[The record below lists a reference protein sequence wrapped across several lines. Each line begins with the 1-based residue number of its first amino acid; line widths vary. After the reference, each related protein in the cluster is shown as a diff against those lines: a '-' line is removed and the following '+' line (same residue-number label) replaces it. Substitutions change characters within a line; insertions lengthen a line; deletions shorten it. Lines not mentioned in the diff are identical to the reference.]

1 MKEYLKRKFWK
12 NIYRRSLNNWYKRNF
27 SSPSPEFVK
36 HEIIKKNNLNNSL
49 WIETG
54 TYYGDTTNLLSNISS
69 EVISIE
75 ADKRLFEL
83 AVKKF
88 QNTKNIKIINGRSQS
103 VLEEILKNN
112 ENHKNLCLYLDAHLC
127 MDHLTK
133 TPTFKEENLETPIMV
148 ELNIIENYLKKFD
161 KVNILVD
168 DIRLFDGKT
177 QNYPNLNVIVDWARK
192 NNSNW
197 FIEHDIFIIKFE
209 AS

>member
-88 QNTKNIKIINGRSQS
+88 QNTKNIKIINDRSQS

-177 QNYPNLNVIVDWARK
+177 QNYPDLNVIVDWARK

>member
-88 QNTKNIKIINGRSQS
+88 QNTKNIKIINDRSQS

>member
-75 ADKRLFEL
+75 ADKRLYEL

-88 QNTKNIKIINGRSQS
+88 QNTKNIKIINDRSQS

-177 QNYPNLNVIVDWARK
+177 QNYPDLNVIVDWARK

-209 AS
+209 TS

>member
-1 MKEYLKRKFWK
+1 MREYLKKKFWK
-12 NIYRRSLNNWYKRNF
+12 YINRRSLNNWFKRNF

-36 HEIIKKNNLNNSL
+36 HEIIKKNNLDNSF

-54 TYYGDTTNLLSNISS
+54 TYYGDTTKLLSNISDQI
-69 EVISIE
+69 ISIE
-75 ADKRLFEL
+75 ADKRLYDL

-88 QNTKNIKIINGRSQS
+88 QNIKNIKIINDKSHS
-103 VLEEILKNN
+103 VLEEILKNS

-127 MDHLTK
+127 MDHLTR

-177 QNYPNLNVIVDWARK
+177 QNYPDLNVIVDWARK

-209 AS
+209 TS

>member
-1 MKEYLKRKFWK
+1 MKKYLEKKFWK
-12 NIYRRSLNNWYKRNF
+12 HIYRRSLNNWYKRNF

-36 HEIIKKNNLNNSL
+36 HEIIKKNNLDNSL

-54 TYYGDTTNLLSNISS
+54 TYYGDTTNLLSSISS
-69 EVISIE
+69 KVISIE
-75 ADKRLFEL
+75 ADKRLYDL

-88 QNTKNIKIINGRSQS
+88 QNSKNIQIINDKSQS
-103 VLEEILKNN
+103 VLQEILKNN
-112 ENHKNLCLYLDAHLC
+112 EDHRNLCLYLDAHLC

-133 TPTFKEENLETPIMV
+133 TLTFKEENLETPIMV

-177 QNYPNLNVIVDWARK
+177 QNYPNLNAIVDWARK

-197 FIEHDIFIIKFE
+197 FIEHDIFIIKFQ
-209 AS
+209 AN

>member
-1 MKEYLKRKFWK
+1 MKKYFEKKFWK
-12 NIYRRSLNNWYKRNF
+12 YIYRRSLNNWYKRNF

-36 HEIIKKNNLNNSL
+36 HEIIKKNNLDNSL

-69 EVISIE
+69 KVISIE
-75 ADKRLFEL
+75 ADKRLYDL

-88 QNTKNIKIINGRSQS
+88 QNIKNIKIINDKSHS
-103 VLEEILKNN
+103 VLEEILKNS

-127 MDHLTK
+127 MDHLTR

-148 ELNIIENYLKKFD
+148 ELIIIENYLKKFD

-177 QNYPNLNVIVDWARK
+177 QNYHDLNVIVYWARK

-209 AS
+209 TS

>member
-1 MKEYLKRKFWK
+1 MKEYLKKKFWK
-12 NIYRRSLNNWYKRNF
+12 YINRRSLNNWFKRNF

-36 HEIIKKNNLNNSL
+36 HEIIKKNNLDNSF

-54 TYYGDTTNLLSNISS
+54 TYYGDTTKLLSNISD

-75 ADKRLFEL
+75 ADKRLYDL

-88 QNTKNIKIINGRSQS
+88 QNIKNIKIINDKSQS
-103 VLEEILKNN
+103 ALEEILKNS